1 MIIKKFPLHEK
12 ALALSKDFGRLENEL
27 IAVLQEIEA
36 QKIYVELGFSSL
48 FKYATTSLGLSEANA
63 YTFIAVARK
72 AKSIPLLQQSLE
84 EASVSVSKVK
94 PILAVLELENSKAWI
109 QKAKTLSKAEIE
121 KQVAGFA
128 PKAKKREK
136 VQYVREE
143 ALRMHLEVRE
153 EIYQK
158 LKRVQEISAS
168 KNLEETLEALVDV
181 YLKTKDPIEKAK
193 RVQKKS
199 AAAPGSYRPG
209 GSDRTTVGGR
219 LPGKLPTGGLP
230 TGERLPTGGQPTGGL
245 PTGAKPPVPVL
256 TNACD
261 IKSKKTLPRNK
272 VFGRGPIPAKIKHQ
286 VFLRDGGRCQYRG
299 TSGEVCGERKF
310 VQIHHLE
317 PLWQGGGDG
326 VDNLLSLC
334 HPHHDY
340 FHREDRK
347 YRPSNPA
354 SITSS
359 PPALPSSVGAPAVP
373 LASRRD

>member
-1 MIIKKFPLHEK
+1 MTIKKFPLHEK
-12 ALALSKDFGRLENEL
+12 ALALAKDFGRLENEL

-36 QKIYVELGFSSL
+36 QKIYLELGFSSL
-48 FKYATTSLGLSEANA
+48 FKYATASLGLSEANA

-94 PILAVLELENSKAWI
+94 PILAVLEPENSKAWI

-168 KNLEETLEALVDV
+168 KNLEEALEALVDV

-199 AAAPGSYRPG
+199 AAAPGFHRPG
-209 GSDRTTVGGR
+209 GSDRTTV
-219 LPGKLPTGGLP
+219 
-230 TGERLPTGGQPTGGL
+230 GERLPTGGQPTGGL
-245 PTGAKPPVPVL
+245 SGGLSGKLPTGAKPRVPVL

-261 IKSKKTLPRNK
+261 LKSEKTLPGESDCDLKSKKTLPGDK
-272 VFGRGPIPAKIKHQ
+272 VFGRKAIPAEIKHQ

-299 TSGEVCGERKF
+299 TNGQLCGERKF

-317 PLWQGGGDG
+317 PLWQGGGNG

-340 FHREDRK
+340 FHRKDRK
-347 YRPSNPA
+347 YQ
-354 SITSS
+354 SS
-359 PPALPSSVGAPAVP
+359 KLANTD
-373 LASRRD
+373 LASWH

>member
-1 MIIKKFPLHEK
+1 MTIKKFPLHEK
-12 ALALSKDFGRLENEL
+12 ALALAKDFGRLENEL

-36 QKIYVELGFSSL
+36 QKIYLELGFSSL
-48 FKYATTSLGLSEANA
+48 FKYATASLGLSEANA

-94 PILAVLELENSKAWI
+94 PILAVLEPENSKAWI

-181 YLKTKDPIEKAK
+181 YLKAKDPIEKAK

-199 AAAPGSYRPG
+199 AAAPGSHRPG
-209 GSDRTTVGGR
+209 GSDRATVRGGASR
-219 LPGKLPTGGLP
+219 
-230 TGERLPTGGQPTGGL
+230 
-245 PTGAKPPVPVL
+245 
-256 TNACD
+256 
-261 IKSKKTLPRNK
+261 
-272 VFGRGPIPAKIKHQ
+272 
-286 VFLRDGGRCQYRG
+286 LRDDSRL
-299 TSGEVCGERKF
+299 SGNSRLVGSYE
-310 VQIHHLE
+310 
-317 PLWQGGGDG
+317 
-326 VDNLLSLC
+326 S
-334 HPHHDY
+334 
-340 FHREDRK
+340 
-347 YRPSNPA
+347 PS
-354 SITSS
+354 
-359 PPALPSSVGAPAVP
+359 
-373 LASRRD
+373 